1 MTDKSN
7 MTWCL
12 HGPVPQTKSIR
23 MATIYPSIMN
33 GKEEEIVHLMNEKN
47 LEILG
52 VKNKNKDYMK
62 IKTSREV

>member
-1 MTDKSN
+1 
-7 MTWCL
+7 
-12 HGPVPQTKSIR
+12 
-23 MATIYPSIMN
+23 MN

-62 IKTSREV
+62 IKTSREVW